1 MSVNSFGTENVA
13 EKSNYNIFEIKWFDE
28 FLSAYKI
35 DNVIRPSAA
44 DVEAYRGKLPDFLLR
59 FWTDHGWCSWSDGQY
74 WLCNPSLPKPVLDY
88 VFRGDPELD
97 PKEMYA
103 FGYTAFGEI
112 DIWYGDAM
120 IRLNLPRGEV
130 AVDNRG
136 YNEEYQRRWTDEVML
151 GLCFSGRFAPV
162 TPPWE
167 DENQKNMMPQALET
181 LGPLAWGQIYGFAP
195 AVSLGG
201 RKILKNLQKMPL
213 VEHLV
218 FLASM
223 EPPTYYDY
231 TPPARGE
238 RGLGTVTPRRTIGPQ
253 SR

>member
-1 MSVNSFGTENVA
+1 MA

-35 DNVIRPSAA
+35 DNITRPSGAEI
-44 DVEAYRGKLPDFLLR
+44 EAYRGKLPDFLLR
-59 FWTDHGWCSWSDGQY
+59 FWADHGWCSWSNGQY
-74 WLCNPSLPKPVLDY
+74 WLCDPSLPKPVLDY

-97 PKEMYA
+97 PEKMYA

-120 IRLNLPRGEV
+120 IRLHLLMNKVSVDPREY
-130 AVDNRG
+130 D
-136 YNEEYQRRWTDEVML
+136 EENQREWTDEVML
-151 GLCFSGRFAPV
+151 GLCFSGRFSSA

-167 DENQKNMMPQALET
+167 DENRKNMMPRALET
-181 LGPLAWGQIYGFAP
+181 LGPLTWGEIYGFAP
-195 AVSLGG
+195 ALNLGG
-201 RKILKNLQKMPL
+201 RNILKNLQKMPL

-231 TPPARGE
+231 APPAEGE
-238 RGLGTVTPRRTIGPQ
+238 GGFGTVTPRRTIGPQ

>member
-1 MSVNSFGTENVA
+1 MA

-28 FLSAYKI
+28 FRSAYKI

-74 WLCNPSLPKPVLDY
+74 WLCNTSLPKPVLDY

-195 AVSLGG
+195 ALGLGG
-201 RKILKNLQKMPL
+201 RNILKNLQKMPL